1 MGVHLGLIG
10 GIGPAATEYY
20 YRQLVA
26 SHTRAGHR
34 LELTIAHADVN
45 ELLQNL
51 RMDAR
56 QVQAHIFRDIAY
68 RLQAGG
74 ANVVAITS
82 IAGHFCLRE
91 FEAVSP
97 IPVVDAL
104 DAIRHELLRRS
115 VRTVGVL
122 GTEAAM
128 TSHLFGGLEGFDVR
142 VPAAEMAGRTDREYV
157 TMARAGR
164 ASDAQRA
171 FFIEAGHALHEAGAE
186 VVLLAGTDLF
196 LAFDGRDCG
205 VTTLDCAAIHVNALT
220 VVSMSSA
227 SST

>member
-1 MGVHLGLIG
+1 MHLGLIG

-20 YRQLVA
+20 YRQLVD
-26 SHTRAGHR
+26 SHTRAEHR

-51 RMDAR
+51 RLDAR
-56 QVQAHIFRDIAY
+56 QVQAHVFRDISR
-68 RLQAGG
+68 RLQAAG
-74 ANVVAITS
+74 ADVVAITS
-82 IAGHFCLRE
+82 IAGHFCVRE

-104 DAIRHELLRRS
+104 DATRRELLRRA

-128 TSHLFGGLEGFDVR
+128 ISNLFGGLEGFDVR
-142 VPAAEMAGRTDREYV
+142 VPAAEMLERTDREYV
-157 TMARAGR
+157 AMARTGR

-171 FFIEAGHALHEAGAE
+171 FFVAAGHSLHQAGAE

-196 LAFDGRDCG
+196 LAFDGLDCG
-205 VTTLDCAAIHVNALT
+205 VTTLDCATIHVNALT
-220 VVSMSSA
+220 VVSISGA
-227 SST
+227 LNT

>member
-1 MGVHLGLIG
+1 MHLGLIG

-26 SHTRAGHR
+26 SHTRAAHR
-34 LELTIAHADVN
+34 LELTITHADLS
-45 ELLQNL
+45 ELLENL

-56 QVQAHIFRDIAY
+56 QVQARVFRDIAH
-68 RLQAGG
+68 RLQAAG
-74 ANVVAITS
+74 ADVVAITS
-82 IAGHFCLRE
+82 IAGHFCVRE

-104 DAIRHELLRRS
+104 DAIRLELLRRA

-128 TSHLFGGLEGFDVR
+128 TSNLFGGLNGFEVR
-142 VPAAEMAGRTDREYV
+142 VPAGELLELTDREYLA
-157 TMARAGR
+157 MARTGR
-164 ASDAQRA
+164 ASDAQRE
-171 FFIEAGHALHEAGAE
+171 FFVAAGHSLHQAGAE

-205 VTTLDCAAIHVNALT
+205 VTTLDCAAVHVNALT
-220 VVSMSSA
+220 AVSTSGA
-227 SST
+227 S